1 MARSAYQLKVTL
13 RGTRPPIWRRLEV
26 ASDLTLER
34 LHDALQGAMGW
45 TDSHLHAFVVDG
57 VEYGPPDPEW
67 GTSVKDESRVRLA
80 RVLRAPKDR
89 LVYQYDFGD
98 DWQHVVALEKVL
110 PFDAERH
117 RAPLVTGGR
126 RACPPEDCGGV
137 YGYYRMLDVL
147 GNEDD
152 PEHEE
157 MHEWVGDDFDPDEFD
172 VQATNL
178 YLRGA

>member
-1 MARSAYQLKVTL
+1 M
-13 RGTRPPIWRRLEV
+13 P
-26 ASDLTLER
+26 SDLTLEG

-45 TDSHLHAFVVDG
+45 ADSHLHAFLVDGG
-57 VEYGPPDPEW
+57 VEYGPPEPDW
-67 GTSVKDESRVRLA
+67 GTSAEDESRVRLA

-98 DWQHVVALEKVL
+98 DWQHVVVLEKVL

-137 YGYYRMLDVL
+137 CGYDRMLDVL
-147 GNEDD
+147 RDERD

-157 MHEWVGDDFDPDEFD
+157 MREWVGADFDPND
-172 VQATNL
+172 VDVEVANL
-178 YLRGA
+178 FLRGA

>member
-26 ASDLTLER
+26 ASDLTLEG

-45 TDSHLHAFVVDG
+45 NDSHLHAFVADG
-57 VEYGPPDPEW
+57 VEYGRPDPEW
-67 GTSVKDESRVRLA
+67 ATGVRDESRVTLA

-98 DWQHVVALEKVL
+98 DWQHVVVLEKVL

-117 RAPLVTGGR
+117 RAPLVTAGR

-137 YGYYRMLDVL
+137 YGFYRMLAVL
-147 GNEDD
+147 RDENA
-152 PEHEE
+152 PEHEA
-157 MHEWVGDDFDPDEFD
+157 MREWVGDDFDPDDFD
-172 VQATNL
+172 VAVVNR